1 MTVLRSREISP
12 SKIPPKK
19 TLKTPTDLQ
28 PSTPSKNDLPS
39 LPPPSAAAAAAIPL
53 PYRRRRTP
61 RFAVAEAPIL
71 NPAENSRRST
81 NRSDGGVGD
90 DDDDDDDRTVK
101 RRIDDAIVTAVPEG
115 SSERRLT
122 REEKGKEVLVGD
134 APLEAVGVGSD
145 TDGLDGSAAAE
156 VEDDEMMEAAVAA
169 AAVEVE
175 NSRRRYHYH
184 SYSMNQQRLEIFRA
198 IAKRSSTKFAL
209 FNRHDEEEE
218 EEAEEEAVEEEEE
231 EKGWPGPF
239 STVERIMEDQ
249 ELLKAKGLSLGPK
262 RDDQVMKIDW
272 SPLSAGRVCRTAPPS
287 LLSLSMRV
295 LANNAG
301 EIETLRGVPDV
312 MRHKLSQLLC
322 RSRRM
327 DCRFLR
333 LLFEDRPSEV
343 RVEDSSWISE
353 EQLYDILSSFDSR
366 CLKGLSSV
374 LEELYIDDC
383 QSVDAMMILPVLKKL
398 KNLEVLSV
406 ARVERV
412 CDKFIRELVSACGLS
427 IKALVL
433 EDCRNL
439 TVASIKAIGEKCSN
453 LRALDISK
461 LHKLRDVALQHLA
474 NGCRTISEL
483 KLCGLAISDESVAA
497 YIEASG
503 ESLVELSLNS
513 VKEVLDLS
521 FCREMTDEALGLIV
535 DSCSNL
541 VMLKLFGCSQVT
553 DVFLDGHSNSAVK
566 ITGPKSCPIL
576 EHTDLSDF

>member
-12 SKIPPKK
+12 SNIPPKK
-19 TLKTPTDLQ
+19 PLKTPTNLQ
-28 PSTPSKNDLPS
+28 PSTPSKDDPPS
-39 LPPPSAAAAAAIPL
+39 LPPPSAAAIPL
-53 PYRRRRTP
+53 PFRRRRTP
-61 RFAVAEAPIL
+61 RFTVAEAPIL
-71 NPAENSRRST
+71 NPAENNRRSE

-90 DDDDDDDRTVK
+90 DDDRSVK

-122 REEKGKEVLVGD
+122 REEKGKEVLVG
-134 APLEAVGVGSD
+134 EAVGVGSD

-169 AAVEVE
+169 AAVEME
-175 NSRRRYHYH
+175 NSRRRY

-218 EEAEEEAVEEEEE
+218 EETEEEEEE
-231 EKGWPGPF
+231 EKDWPGPF

-262 RDDQVMKIDW
+262 RDDQVMKINW
-272 SPLSAGRVCRTAPPS
+272 SPSSASRVRRTAPS

-343 RVEDSSWISE
+343 RVEDSSWVSE
-353 EQLYDILSSFDSR
+353 EQLYDILSGFNSS

-483 KLCGLAISDESVAA
+483 KLCSLALSDKSVAA

-503 ESLVELSLNS
+503 ESLIELSLNS
-513 VKEVLDLS
+513 IKEVLDLS

-576 EHTDLSDF
+576 EHTDRSDF